1 MKAAVLTAVLAGIWP
16 FGGGD
21 DQPPK
26 DQTIESLEK
35 REIEVLPS
43 EVIEDSSERARE
55 NYRLF
60 LELVSDDTPLSAE
73 AMRRLADLELEAGEL
88 SDLADN
94 IESLESAG
102 YDTAIQLYSRLLERY
117 PDYPRND
124 MVRYQ
129 LARAYESNRQPEAAL
144 TTLNELIGDYPDT
157 ALLDEVEF
165 RRGEMLFI
173 NKRYGDAEAAYET
186 VVDVGEGSQYYEQSL
201 YKLGW
206 SRFKQSF
213 YDESFDPFM
222 ALLDRK
228 LPPDSESVEVD
239 LLDGLSRPEL
249 ELVRDTFR
257 VLSISFSYL
266 EGHDSIAGYFAETG
280 APDYAFIIYR
290 NLGDL
295 YLSQERFA
303 DAADTYRA
311 FVENDPYHFRAPGL
325 QTQVIEAYRQGGFPD
340 QVLDAKAEFV
350 ELYGM
355 DGPFWDA
362 RERGDFPS
370 VVANMKSHLSDLAQF
385 YHARA
390 QADGSR
396 EDYAIA
402 ARWYR
407 KYLTYFPG
415 EADSAN
421 TNFLLAEILFD
432 SEEFVA
438 ATEEYER
445 TSYGYPLHER
455 SAEAGYAALLSYRAH
470 EATLRNRAEIDEWHG
485 RYLDSGLR
493 FAAAYPDH
501 PEAAPVL
508 TTVAEDLFEQGQFDL
523 AIGVASNVVQRL
535 PPPER
540 ALLDTSWT
548 VIAHS
553 HFDLGQFAEAEA
565 AYVAL
570 RLHADPDDAER
581 QVEIRERIAS
591 SIYKQGEQARDA
603 GDLGAAVTSFSR
615 VAQVVPDS
623 PVREVAEYDAAAAL
637 IDMGQWGQAAQVLE
651 RFREDFPDSEYA
663 DETTQKL
670 AVVYL
675 EDGNQSRAAEEF
687 VRIANAPSATPEV
700 RREAQWQAIDLY
712 RDTGQTGREAELLAR
727 VIDESVEPLGQALE
741 ARLRLADLADER
753 GDYGERQRW
762 LRDIIA
768 ADAAAGAAA
777 TERSRYL
784 AAGATLELIEPK
796 RAAFD
801 GIRLTIPLKQSLER
815 KRVVME
821 DLIEDYGRA
830 AAYGVAEVTTAAT
843 HHIGAVYQQF
853 SRDLLDSERPDDL
866 NADALEQYEIL
877 LEEQAFPFE
886 EQAIELF
893 QANARR
899 AADGVYDEWVRRS
912 FDALATM
919 LPARYAKVE
928 RTENA
933 ISVLN

>member
-1 MKAAVLTAVLAGIWP
+1 MKALAVTAVLAGIWP
-16 FGGGD
+16 FGGD
-21 DQPPK
+21 DEPPK

-35 REIEVLPS
+35 REIEVAPS
-43 EVIEDSSERARE
+43 EVIEDSSELARR

-60 LELVSDDTPLSAE
+60 LELVSDDTVLSAE

-102 YDTAIQLYSRLLERY
+102 YDTAIQLYRRLLERY

-129 LARAYESNRQPEAAL
+129 LARAYESNRQPETAL
-144 TTLNELIGDYPDT
+144 TTLNELMADYPDT
-157 ALLDEVEF
+157 PLLDEVEF

-173 NKRYGDAEAAYET
+173 NKRYGDAEAAYES
-186 VVDVGEGSQYYEQSL
+186 VVNVGESSQYYEQSL

-222 ALLDRK
+222 TLLDRK

-266 EGHDSIAGYFAETG
+266 EGHDSVAGYFAETG

-340 QVLDAKAEFV
+340 QVLAAKGEFV

-355 DGPFWDA
+355 DGPFWDE
-362 RERGDFPS
+362 RERDAFPS
-370 VVANMKSHLSDLAQF
+370 VVANLKSHLSDLAQF

-396 EDYAIA
+396 EDYSVA

-407 KYLTYFPG
+407 KYLAYFPDD
-415 EADSAN
+415 ADSAK

-432 SEEFVA
+432 SEDFIA

-445 TSYGYPLHER
+445 TSYGYPLHQR

-470 EATLRNRAEIDEWHG
+470 EATLQDPAAISEWHG
-485 RYLDSGLR
+485 RYLDSGLK

-523 AIGVASNVVQRL
+523 AIGVASIVVQRQ

-553 HFDLGQFAEAEA
+553 HFDLGQYAEAEA

-570 RLHADPDDAER
+570 RDYADAADAER

-591 SIYKQGEQARDA
+591 SIYKQGEQARAA
-603 GDLGAAVTSFSR
+603 GDLGGAVTSFSR

-637 IDMGQWGQAAQVLE
+637 IEMGQWGRAAQVLE

-675 EDGNQSRAAEEF
+675 EDGNQTRAAEEF
-687 VRIANAPSATPEV
+687 ERIADAPSATPEI
-700 RREAQWQAIDLY
+700 RREAQWQAIELY
-712 RDTGQTGREAELLAR
+712 RETGQTGRESDLLAR
-727 VIDESVEPLGQALE
+727 VIEESDEPLGEALE

-753 GDYGERQRW
+753 GDSG
-762 LRDIIA
+762 
-768 ADAAAGAAA
+768 
-777 TERSRYL
+777 
-784 AAGATLELIEPK
+784 
-796 RAAFD
+796 
-801 GIRLTIPLKQSLER
+801 
-815 KRVVME
+815 
-821 DLIEDYGRA
+821 
-830 AAYGVAEVTTAAT
+830 
-843 HHIGAVYQQF
+843 
-853 SRDLLDSERPDDL
+853 
-866 NADALEQYEIL
+866 
-877 LEEQAFPFE
+877 
-886 EQAIELF
+886 
-893 QANARR
+893 
-899 AADGVYDEWVRRS
+899 
-912 FDALATM
+912 
-919 LPARYAKVE
+919 
-928 RTENA
+928 
-933 ISVLN
+933 